1 MKMMMIK
8 TPIWIFLME
17 TKMKKNI
24 LLSILSIFLLE
35 NIFSENTENIKNFVK
50 GNLSEKTAAV
60 KAATKDDVEELSK
73 RAIDFSI
80 ENKEIL
86 GEDRELAA
94 LAVSG
99 ILAVPS
105 DFVDALEEPE
115 KEKISDNLLNLYN
128 LFNDETVKIAVLN
141 KISKLNISTEKFK
154 ESLNSYLSNCNPETE
169 NKLILISSIQ
179 TVGTIGDADSFNIL
193 LGNIQ
198 KNEWQPYQNE
208 TEKALGQL
216 CVKAEKELI
225 EIIGK
230 GNVSECRKIFEFVL
244 KNQKNNQIFCAKIS
258 ESVLARTIY
267 IYENS
272 GSASEEMISL
282 QIDSFCVLRD
292 LKWTRAA
299 ATTIKF
305 FDIAV
310 KEFEDSQMSEKNFC
324 LVIEGIAE
332 TSPIESVSKLSA
344 YLSVQNKSME
354 KENSKVSEPVVLSLI
369 KTLGAIGDKNA
380 FDSLLAV
387 AYYNYSDTVIAEARE
402 ALAKLKW

>member
-208 TEKALGQL
+208 IEKALGQL

-344 YLSVQNKSME
+344 YLSKQNKSME
-354 KENSKVSEPVVLSLI
+354 NENSKVSEPVVLSLI

-387 AYYNYSDTVIAEARE
+387 TYYNYSDTVIAEARE

>member
-1 MKMMMIK
+1 
-8 TPIWIFLME
+8 
-17 TKMKKNI
+17 MKKSI
-24 LLSILSIFLLE
+24 LFLILSIFFVK

-50 GNLSEKTAAV
+50 GNLSEKTSAV
-60 KAATKDDVEELSK
+60 KAATKDDVEELSR

-86 GEDRELAA
+86 GDDRELAA

-105 DFVDALEEPE
+105 DSVDAMEETE
-115 KEKISDNLLNLYN
+115 KEKVSDNLLNLYN

-154 ESLNSYLSNCNPETE
+154 ESLNSYLANCNPESE
-169 NKLILISSIQ
+169 NKSILISSIQ
-179 TVGTIGDADSFNIL
+179 TIGEIGDSNSFNIL

-198 KNEWQPYQNE
+198 KNEWQNYQNE
-208 TEKALGQL
+208 TEKALGNL

-230 GNVSECRKIFEFVL
+230 GNVAECRKIFEFVL

-272 GSASEEMISL
+272 GSADEEIISL

-310 KEFEDSQMSEKNFC
+310 KEFENSQMSEKYFC
-324 LVIEGIAE
+324 MVIEGIAE
-332 TSPIESVSKLSA
+332 TSPIESVSRLAS
-344 YLSVQNKSME
+344 YLSKQNKAME
-354 KENSKVSEPVVLSLI
+354 NENSKVSEPVVLSLI

-387 AYYNYSDTVIAEARE
+387 TYYNYSDTVIAEARE

>member
-1 MKMMMIK
+1 
-8 TPIWIFLME
+8 
-17 TKMKKNI
+17 MKKNI
-24 LLSILSIFLLE
+24 LFLILSIFFVK

-50 GNLSEKTAAV
+50 GNLSEKTSAV
-60 KAATKDDVEELSK
+60 KAATKDDVEELSR

-86 GEDRELAA
+86 GDDRELAA

-105 DFVDALEEPE
+105 DSVDAMEETE
-115 KEKISDNLLNLYN
+115 KEKVSDNLLNLYN

-141 KISKLNISTEKFK
+141 KISKLSISTEKFK
-154 ESLNSYLSNCNPETE
+154 ESLNSYLANCNPESE
-169 NKLILISSIQ
+169 NKSILISSIQ
-179 TVGTIGDADSFNIL
+179 TIGEIGDSNSFNIL

-198 KNEWQPYQNE
+198 KNEWQNYQNE
-208 TEKALGQL
+208 TEKALGNL

-230 GNVSECRKIFEFVL
+230 GNVAECRKIFEFVL

-272 GSASEEMISL
+272 GSADEEIISL
-282 QIDSFCVLRD
+282 QIDSYCVLRD

-310 KEFEDSQMSEKNFC
+310 KEFENSQMSEKYFC
-324 LVIEGIAE
+324 MVIEGIAE
-332 TSPIESVSKLSA
+332 TSPIESVSRLAS
-344 YLSVQNKSME
+344 YLSKQNKAME
-354 KENSKVSEPVVLSLI
+354 NENSKVSEPVVLSLI

-387 AYYNYSDTVIAEARE
+387 TYYNYSDTVIAEARE

>member
-1 MKMMMIK
+1 MMMIK

-305 FDIAV
+305 FDISV
-310 KEFEDSQMSEKNFC
+310 KEFEDSQMSEKYFC

-344 YLSVQNKSME
+344 YLSKQNKSME
-354 KENSKVSEPVVLSLI
+354 NENSKVSEPVVLSLI

-387 AYYNYSDTVIAEARE
+387 TYYNYSDTVIAEARE

>member
-1 MKMMMIK
+1 
-8 TPIWIFLME
+8 
-17 TKMKKNI
+17 MKKSI
-24 LLSILSIFLLE
+24 LFLILSIFFVK

-50 GNLSEKTAAV
+50 GNLSEKTSAV
-60 KAATKDDVEELSK
+60 KAATKDDVEELSR

-86 GEDRELAA
+86 GDDRELAA

-105 DFVDALEEPE
+105 DSVDAMEETE
-115 KEKISDNLLNLYN
+115 KEKVSDNLLNLYN

-154 ESLNSYLSNCNPETE
+154 ESLNSYLANCNPESE
-169 NKLILISSIQ
+169 NKSILISSIQ
-179 TVGTIGDADSFNIL
+179 TIGEIGDSNSFNIL

-198 KNEWQPYQNE
+198 KNEWQNYQNE
-208 TEKALGQL
+208 TEKALGNL

-230 GNVSECRKIFEFVL
+230 GNVAECRKIFEFVL

-272 GSASEEMISL
+272 GSADEEIISL

-310 KEFEDSQMSEKNFC
+310 KEFETSQMSEKYFC
-324 LVIEGIAE
+324 MVIEGIAE
-332 TSPIESVSKLSA
+332 TSPIESVSRLAS
-344 YLSVQNKSME
+344 YLSKQNKAME
-354 KENSKVSEPVVLSLI
+354 NENSKVSEPVVLSLI

-387 AYYNYSDTVIAEARE
+387 TYYNYSDTVIAEARE

>member
-1 MKMMMIK
+1 
-8 TPIWIFLME
+8 
-17 TKMKKNI
+17 MKKSI
-24 LLSILSIFLLE
+24 LFLILSIFFVK

-50 GNLSEKTAAV
+50 GNLSEKTSAV
-60 KAATKDDVEELSK
+60 KAATKDDVEELSR

-86 GEDRELAA
+86 GDDRELAA

-105 DFVDALEEPE
+105 DSVDAMEETE
-115 KEKISDNLLNLYN
+115 KEKVSDNLLNLYN

-154 ESLNSYLSNCNPETE
+154 ESLNSYLVNCNPETE
-169 NKLILISSIQ
+169 NKSILISSIQ
-179 TVGTIGDADSFNIL
+179 TIGEIGDSNSFNIL

-198 KNEWQPYQNE
+198 KNEWQNYQNE
-208 TEKALGQL
+208 TEKALGNL

-230 GNVSECRKIFEFVL
+230 GNVAECRKIFEFVL

-272 GSASEEMISL
+272 GSADEEIISL

-310 KEFEDSQMSEKNFC
+310 KEFENSQMSEKYFC
-324 LVIEGIAE
+324 MVIEGIAE
-332 TSPIESVSKLSA
+332 TSPIESVSRLAS
-344 YLSVQNKSME
+344 YLSKQNKAME
-354 KENSKVSEPVVLSLI
+354 NENSKVSEPVVLSLI

-387 AYYNYSDTVIAEARE
+387 TYYNYSDTVIAEARE

>member
-1 MKMMMIK
+1 
-8 TPIWIFLME
+8 
-17 TKMKKNI
+17 MKKSI
-24 LLSILSIFLLE
+24 LFLILSIFFVK

-50 GNLSEKTAAV
+50 GNLSEKTSAV
-60 KAATKDDVEELSK
+60 KAATKDDVEELSR

-86 GEDRELAA
+86 GDDRELAA

-105 DFVDALEEPE
+105 DSVDAMEETE
-115 KEKISDNLLNLYN
+115 KEKVSDNLLNLYN

-154 ESLNSYLSNCNPETE
+154 ESLNSYLANCNPETE
-169 NKLILISSIQ
+169 NKSILISSIQ
-179 TVGTIGDADSFNIL
+179 TIGEIGDSNSFNIL

-198 KNEWQPYQNE
+198 KNEWQNYQNE
-208 TEKALGQL
+208 TEKALGNL

-230 GNVSECRKIFEFVL
+230 GNVAECRKIFEFVL

-272 GSASEEMISL
+272 GSADEEIISL

-310 KEFEDSQMSEKNFC
+310 KEFENSQMSEKYFC
-324 LVIEGIAE
+324 MVIEGIAE
-332 TSPIESVSKLSA
+332 TSPIESVSRLAS
-344 YLSVQNKSME
+344 YLSKQNKAME
-354 KENSKVSEPVVLSLI
+354 NENSKVSEPVVLSLI

-387 AYYNYSDTVIAEARE
+387 TYYNYSDTVIAEARE